1 VAGFKASAPSTAI
14 AFECLNGEL
23 MVSLKRSRPNDK
35 PMRLFTQPEQ
45 TEPSHHPPTRRAVV
59 IGASIA
65 GLLAA
70 RVLSDFFDSV
80 IVVDSDRLPSQIA
93 VRRGVPQ
100 SVQPH
105 VLFARGYRILQELFP
120 DIDQD
125 LLAAGALPIDWAREF
140 HHFGEGGWSRNSTV
154 PSDIV
159 SVTCSRPLLEGVV
172 RQRVA
177 NLPTVQ
183 FLPQHRGIGL
193 LSKPGSQQ
201 VRGITLQPLG
211 DAPVKELAAALVVE
225 ASGRRSVAPQW
236 LDKLGWTP
244 PPETLINPFLGYA
257 TCRYRIP
264 SGDAAWKILL
274 ISQQPPHQKRLG
286 YLAAIE
292 AGEWIATL
300 GGYGR
305 DFPPTD
311 EAGFLEF
318 AHSLPN
324 PRFYQLIK
332 DAEPVSPIYAYRATA
347 NHLRQYEQVQMPQ
360 GFVALGDAVCA
371 LCPVYGQGMTVAA
384 LSALVLQDELK
395 RAMQKA
401 TLIPDSAQFQK
412 QLARSNAIHWM
423 LATGQDSRFVTTA
436 GRVQPGWVGKA
447 MGWYMQQ
454 LMRTTSVDEQL
465 HLQFVAVAQALQSPL
480 ALYHPKVMLR
490 MIRPLLGAVVH

>member
-1 VAGFKASAPSTAI
+1 
-14 AFECLNGEL
+14 
-23 MVSLKRSRPNDK
+23 M
-35 PMRLFTQPEQ
+35 
-45 TEPSHHPPTRRAVV
+45 
-59 IGASIA
+59 
-65 GLLAA
+65 A

-80 IVVDSDRLPSQIA
+80 IVVDSDRLPLQPA

-120 DIDQD
+120 GIDQD

-140 HHFGEGGWSRNSTV
+140 HHFGEGGWSCISTV
-154 PSDIV
+154 PSDII

-177 NLPTVQ
+177 ALPSVQ
-183 FLPQHRGIGL
+183 FLPQHRVTGL
-193 LSKPGSQQ
+193 LTQSGSQQ
-201 VRGITLQPLG
+201 VTGITLQPLN
-211 DAPVKELAAALVVE
+211 DAPVETLSAALVVD
-225 ASGRRSVAPQW
+225 ASGRRSAAPQW
-236 LDKLGWTP
+236 LEKLGGTP

-257 TCRYRIP
+257 TRRYRVP
-264 SGDAAWKILL
+264 SAVDANWKILL

-318 AHSLPN
+318 AHSLSN
-324 PRFYQLIK
+324 PQFYQLIK

-347 NHLRQYEQVQMPQ
+347 NRLRQYEQVQMPQ

-384 LSALVLQDELK
+384 QSALVLQDALK
-395 RAMQKA
+395 RTRQQA

-412 QLARSNAIHWM
+412 QLAQSNTLPWM

-436 GRVQPGWVGKA
+436 GRVQSGWVGKA

-490 MIRPLLGAVVH
+490 MIRPLLEAVVH